1 MFCKIC
7 VLKNFV
13 KFTGKQLC
21 QSLLFNKVAGLRL
34 VTLLKKRLWQMFS
47 CEFREIF
54 RNTFFIEH
62 LRWLLLNKT
71 YKKMSVWSPW
81 NYFFSSSFWFFYIYF
96 WLIIYSFNSRFKFYS
111 SKVSFHPS
119 EVLPSLLSIWYMVIL
134 LQKSKILV
142 QFLKT
147 KLLTFLRLSY
157 QTFMN
162 SLFSCKEITI
172 VC

>member
-13 KFTGKQLC
+13 KFTGKKLC
-21 QSLLFNKVAGLRL
+21 QSPFFNKVAGLRP

-81 NYFFSSSFWFFYIYF
+81 NYFFSSSFDFFIYISD
-96 WLIIYSFNSRFKFYS
+96 WLYTVSIQDLNFIHPRLVFTLLKFY
-111 SKVSFHPS
+111 
-119 EVLPSLLSIWYMVIL
+119 
-134 LQKSKILV
+134 LV
-142 QFLKT
+142 
-147 KLLTFLRLSY
+147 
-157 QTFMN
+157 
-162 SLFSCKEITI
+162 FSVFGTW
-172 VC
+172 

>member
-21 QSLLFNKVAGLRL
+21 QSLLFNKLAGLRP

-81 NYFFSSSFWFFYIYF
+81 NYFFSSSFDFFIYISD
-96 WLIIYSFNSRFKFYS
+96 WLYTVSIQDLNFIHPRLVFTLLKFY
-111 SKVSFHPS
+111 
-119 EVLPSLLSIWYMVIL
+119 
-134 LQKSKILV
+134 LV
-142 QFLKT
+142 
-147 KLLTFLRLSY
+147 
-157 QTFMN
+157 
-162 SLFSCKEITI
+162 FSVFGTW
-172 VC
+172 

>member
-81 NYFFSSSFWFFYIYF
+81 NYFFSSSFDFFIYISD
-96 WLIIYSFNSRFKFYS
+96 WLYTFSIQDLNFIHPRLVFTLLKFY
-111 SKVSFHPS
+111 
-119 EVLPSLLSIWYMVIL
+119 
-134 LQKSKILV
+134 LV
-142 QFLKT
+142 
-147 KLLTFLRLSY
+147 
-157 QTFMN
+157 
-162 SLFSCKEITI
+162 FSVFGTW
-172 VC
+172 

>member
-21 QSLLFNKVAGLRL
+21 QSLLFNKVAGLRP

-81 NYFFSSSFWFFYIYF
+81 NYFFSSSFDFFIYISD
-96 WLIIYSFNSRFKFYS
+96 WLYTVSIQDLNFIHPRLVFTLLKFY
-111 SKVSFHPS
+111 
-119 EVLPSLLSIWYMVIL
+119 
-134 LQKSKILV
+134 LV
-142 QFLKT
+142 
-147 KLLTFLRLSY
+147 
-157 QTFMN
+157 
-162 SLFSCKEITI
+162 FSVFGTW
-172 VC
+172 

>member
-21 QSLLFNKVAGLRL
+21 QSLLFNKVAGLRP

-71 YKKMSVWSPW
+71 YKKKMSVWSPW
-81 NYFFSSSFWFFYIYF
+81 NYFFSSSFDFFIYISD
-96 WLIIYSFNSRFKFYS
+96 WLYTVSIQDLNLIHPRLVFTLLKFY
-111 SKVSFHPS
+111 
-119 EVLPSLLSIWYMVIL
+119 
-134 LQKSKILV
+134 LV
-142 QFLKT
+142 
-147 KLLTFLRLSY
+147 
-157 QTFMN
+157 
-162 SLFSCKEITI
+162 FSVFGTW
-172 VC
+172 

>member
-21 QSLLFNKVAGLRL
+21 QSLLFNKVAGLRP

-47 CEFREIF
+47 CEFREVF

-81 NYFFSSSFWFFYIYF
+81 NYFFSSSFDFFIYISDSLYTVSIQGLNF
-96 WLIIYSFNSRFKFYS
+96 IHPRLVFTLLKFY
-111 SKVSFHPS
+111 
-119 EVLPSLLSIWYMVIL
+119 
-134 LQKSKILV
+134 LV
-142 QFLKT
+142 
-147 KLLTFLRLSY
+147 
-157 QTFMN
+157 
-162 SLFSCKEITI
+162 FSVFGTW
-172 VC
+172 

>member
-54 RNTFFIEH
+54 RNTFFTEH

-81 NYFFSSSFWFFYIYF
+81 NYFFSSSFDFFIYISD
-96 WLIIYSFNSRFKFYS
+96 WLYTFSIQDLNFIHPRLVFTLLKFY
-111 SKVSFHPS
+111 
-119 EVLPSLLSIWYMVIL
+119 
-134 LQKSKILV
+134 LV
-142 QFLKT
+142 
-147 KLLTFLRLSY
+147 
-157 QTFMN
+157 
-162 SLFSCKEITI
+162 FSVFGTW
-172 VC
+172 

>member
-21 QSLLFNKVAGLRL
+21 QSLLFNKVAGLRP

-71 YKKMSVWSPW
+71 YKKISVWSPW
-81 NYFFSSSFWFFYIYF
+81 NYFFSSSFDFFIYISD
-96 WLIIYSFNSRFKFYS
+96 WLYTVSIQDLNFIHPRLVFTLLKFY
-111 SKVSFHPS
+111 
-119 EVLPSLLSIWYMVIL
+119 
-134 LQKSKILV
+134 LV
-142 QFLKT
+142 
-147 KLLTFLRLSY
+147 
-157 QTFMN
+157 
-162 SLFSCKEITI
+162 FSVFGTW
-172 VC
+172 

>member
-13 KFTGKQLC
+13 KFTGKKLC
-21 QSLLFNKVAGLRL
+21 QSPFFNKVAGLRP

-54 RNTFFIEH
+54 RNTFFTEH

-81 NYFFSSSFWFFYIYF
+81 NYFFSSSFDFFIYISDSLYTVSIQGLNF
-96 WLIIYSFNSRFKFYS
+96 IHPRLVFTLLKFY
-111 SKVSFHPS
+111 
-119 EVLPSLLSIWYMVIL
+119 
-134 LQKSKILV
+134 LV
-142 QFLKT
+142 
-147 KLLTFLRLSY
+147 
-157 QTFMN
+157 
-162 SLFSCKEITI
+162 FSVFGTW
-172 VC
+172 

>member
-1 MFCKIC
+1 MC

-13 KFTGKQLC
+13 KFTGKKLC
-21 QSLLFNKVAGLRL
+21 QSPFFNKVAGLRP

-81 NYFFSSSFWFFYIYF
+81 NYFFSSSFDFFIYISDSLYTVSIQGLNF
-96 WLIIYSFNSRFKFYS
+96 IHPRLVFTLLKFY
-111 SKVSFHPS
+111 
-119 EVLPSLLSIWYMVIL
+119 
-134 LQKSKILV
+134 LV
-142 QFLKT
+142 
-147 KLLTFLRLSY
+147 
-157 QTFMN
+157 
-162 SLFSCKEITI
+162 FSVFGTW
-172 VC
+172 

>member
-1 MFCKIC
+1 MFCKLC

-21 QSLLFNKVAGLRL
+21 QSLLFNKVAGLRP

-81 NYFFSSSFWFFYIYF
+81 NYFFSSSFDFFIYISD
-96 WLIIYSFNSRFKFYS
+96 WLYTVSIQDLNFIHPRLVFTLLKFY
-111 SKVSFHPS
+111 
-119 EVLPSLLSIWYMVIL
+119 
-134 LQKSKILV
+134 LV
-142 QFLKT
+142 
-147 KLLTFLRLSY
+147 
-157 QTFMN
+157 
-162 SLFSCKEITI
+162 FSVFGTR
-172 VC
+172 

>member
-1 MFCKIC
+1 MYCKIC

-21 QSLLFNKVAGLRL
+21 QSLLFNKVAGLRP

-81 NYFFSSSFWFFYIYF
+81 NYFFSSSFDFFIYISD
-96 WLIIYSFNSRFKFYS
+96 WLYTVSIQDLNFIDPRLVFTLLKFY
-111 SKVSFHPS
+111 
-119 EVLPSLLSIWYMVIL
+119 
-134 LQKSKILV
+134 LV
-142 QFLKT
+142 
-147 KLLTFLRLSY
+147 
-157 QTFMN
+157 
-162 SLFSCKEITI
+162 FSVFGTW
-172 VC
+172 

>member
-81 NYFFSSSFWFFYIYF
+81 NYFFSSSFDFFIYISDSLYTVSIQGLNF
-96 WLIIYSFNSRFKFYS
+96 IHPRLVFTLLKFY
-111 SKVSFHPS
+111 
-119 EVLPSLLSIWYMVIL
+119 
-134 LQKSKILV
+134 LV
-142 QFLKT
+142 
-147 KLLTFLRLSY
+147 
-157 QTFMN
+157 
-162 SLFSCKEITI
+162 FSVFGTW
-172 VC
+172 